1 MIGAGM
7 GQGLN
12 RAIKTAG
19 YQMMD
24 PNEKLMDSV
33 LKSYGFKLGGAGG
46 AAGLA
51 NAAGAGAGAAGAAG
65 AAGGAAGA
73 AGEGGL
79 IAGLRSL

>member
-33 LKSYGFKLGGAGG
+33 LKSYGFKLGAGG
-46 AAGLA
+46 A
-51 NAAGAGAGAAGAAG
+51 AGAGAAGAAG
-65 AAGGAAGA
+65 GATGAAGG
-73 AGEGGL
+73 GGL
-79 IAGLRSL
+79 MAGLKSL

>member
-33 LKSYGFKLGGAGG
+33 LKSYGFKLGAGG
-46 AAGLA
+46 AAG
-51 NAAGAGAGAAGAAG
+51 AGAAG

-73 AGEGGL
+73 AGGGGL
-79 IAGLRSL
+79 MAGLKSL

>member
-12 RAIKTAG
+12 RAIKTVG
-19 YQMMD
+19 YQRMNPEED
-24 PNEKLMDSV
+24 LMTSV

-51 NAAGAGAGAAGAAG
+51 SAAGAGAGAAGAAS

-73 AGEGGL
+73 AGGGGL
-79 IAGLRSL
+79 MAGLKSL

>member
-12 RAIKTAG
+12 RAIRTAG

-51 NAAGAGAGAAGAAG
+51 NAAGAGA
-65 AAGGAAGA
+65 AGGAAGA

-79 IAGLRSL
+79 IAGLKSL